1 MARRPPTGLPSEV
14 SFPIGNSLRWT
25 PPNAICQLS
34 IRRGTVDAFGR
45 DAIMNRAD
53 PADGDFTYT
62 SVAVYYEDSD
72 SLEYVRRD
80 EPSVYRR
87 IDDLLTLVLS
97 MRTREPLG
105 FQLKGFRHFYL
116 QYIKDKLKENEAF
129 PQLIIILE
137 EAVKRLGNEVFSER
151 EKLSA
156 YIKARDIAKE
166 DDVTISELQICA

>member
-1 MARRPPTGLPSEV
+1 MGRRPLKGLPCGV
-14 SFPIGNSLRWT
+14 SFPTGNSLRAI

-34 IRRGTVDAFGR
+34 IRRGTVDVFGR

-53 PADGDFTYT
+53 PADGDFAYT

-72 SLEYVRRD
+72 SLEYVRSD

-87 IDDLLTLVLS
+87 IDDLLTLVLA
-97 MRTREPLG
+97 MQTRDPIG

-116 QYIKDKLKENEAF
+116 QYIKDKIRED
-129 PQLIIILE
+129 
-137 EAVKRLGNEVFSER
+137 AVKRLGNEVFSER

-166 DDVTISELQICA
+166 DDVTISELRICA